1 MNVVSFHTEQ
11 SSPHH
16 WMKDRDW
23 WSWLCDSDMH
33 NCTTVGEADSTAPW
47 FQRDSTEPL

>member
-1 MNVVSFHTEQ
+1 MHKIRDMNEAVSFHTEQ

-23 WSWLCDSDMH
+23 WSW
-33 NCTTVGEADSTAPW
+33 
-47 FQRDSTEPL
+47 